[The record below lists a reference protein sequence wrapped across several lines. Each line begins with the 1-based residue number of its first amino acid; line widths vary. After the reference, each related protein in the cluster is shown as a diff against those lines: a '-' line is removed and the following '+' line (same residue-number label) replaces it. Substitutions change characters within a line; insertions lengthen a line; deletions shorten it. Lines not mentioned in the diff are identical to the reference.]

1 MPVGVCG
8 CPGERPALTG
18 EAARN
23 VRLRLLVPGLY
34 PVLAAVPLW
43 DMRTLPKHCVRLLVA
58 IFTMAALLA
67 LTPVTPAHATEQCLG
82 TTSNGDGPDT
92 DSGDCVY
99 LRVYT
104 AVDGRIIVAYSG
116 NQDYDFYQ
124 LRWSR
129 PGRAET
135 QSRVRGEGAAGSW
148 WALNNAWSNTPYTF
162 KVQACYSSLFG
173 SDCTPWQEQT
183 HVKRGR

>member
-1 MPVGVCG
+1 M
-8 CPGERPALTG
+8 
-18 EAARN
+18 RN
-23 VRLRLLVPGLY
+23 
-34 PVLAAVPLW
+34 
-43 DMRTLPKHCVRLLVA
+43 LPKHCARLLVA
-58 IFTMAALLA
+58 IFTMAALVA
-67 LTPVTPAHATEQCLG
+67 LTSMTPAYATEECLG
-82 TTSNGDGPDT
+82 TTANGHGGDT

-129 PGRAET
+129 PGRVET
-135 QSRVRGEGAAGSW
+135 QSEVRGSGPAGSW
-148 WALNNAWSNTPYTF
+148 WALNNAWSNTSYTF

-183 HVKRGR
+183 FVKRGR